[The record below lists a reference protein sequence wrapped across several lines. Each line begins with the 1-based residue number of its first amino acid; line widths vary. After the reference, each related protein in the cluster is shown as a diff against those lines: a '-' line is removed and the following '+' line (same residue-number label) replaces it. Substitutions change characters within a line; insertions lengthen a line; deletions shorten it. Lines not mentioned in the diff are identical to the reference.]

1 MKPINLLG
9 AAAALAMAA
18 TPAFAASW
26 VYVTTHDN
34 GADYYYDSDTIQR
47 YGNQVTVWRKLDHS
61 RNKTVKYRS
70 EKSQYRYDCSRRTYT
85 LLNIITYYPDGKV
98 ETFTW
103 QMHEQKIESIAP
115 ETVSE
120 AVLEAVCAAT
130 AP

>member
-1 MKPINLLG
+1 MKPINMLVAATALVM
-9 AAAALAMAA
+9 AAA
-18 TPAFAASW
+18 PAFAANW
-26 VYVTTHDN
+26 VYVTTHAN

-47 YGNQVTVWRKLDHS
+47 SGSQVTVWRKLDHS
-61 RNKTVKYRS
+61 RNKTVKYRE

-98 ETFTW
+98 ESFTW
-103 QMHEQKIESIAP
+103 KAHEQEIESVVP